1 MRTLRWLSVA
11 GVLLATSAM
20 AGETGLAQLDHW
32 PESWRQAYAR
42 FEAYIATHAQYWQ
55 PSGLMI
61 QPDGSIQHAVQIY
74 PERTQHLGL
83 DIYQDGC
90 LRLSLSVN
98 KSANVLDQDRLEP
111 GNYFAVLRSASSII
125 GYQYHSPACEF
136 SVLDRAEADSTR
148 VTRIVKMR
156 PSPADDKTFW
166 PNERMLL
173 FSNFHA
179 LQNPFSQRL
188 QFKNSKVVPAIELR
202 LDNRGGVH
210 RAAPA
215 SPDAEALLR
224 WRVYRQGRL
233 VDQSS
238 ATNRLLYTPSA
249 GAGLYV
255 VMLVIEGPNGVM
267 PVSNVMEYPLFP
279 EPDGGC
285 AIIPTDTDKDRLP
298 DFLDASPEVPATGD
312 LYFRVMDESLIN
324 PTLDRQLVRLWRQ
337 WTFRITTNPTGFPAE
352 IGMTEETPRPQ
363 PPKAPVQ

>member
-1 MRTLRWLSVA
+1 MRPLRWLSVA
-11 GVLLATSAM
+11 GVLMATSAM
-20 AGETGLAQLDHW
+20 AGEAGLAQLDQW

-55 PSGLMI
+55 PSCLMI

-98 KSANVLDQDRLEP
+98 KSANVLDQSRLEP
-111 GNYFAVLRSASSII
+111 GNYFAVLRSASSI
-125 GYQYHSPACEF
+125 GYQYHYPACWF
-136 SVLDRAEADSTR
+136 SVLEHPAADSNR
-148 VTRIVKMR
+148 VTLSVKV
-156 PSPADDKTFW
+156 SPPPAEEETFC
-166 PNERMLL
+166 PNKRMLL
-173 FSNFHA
+173 FSNFNILPHHFPHD
-179 LQNPFSQRL
+179 LHL
-188 QFKNSKVVPAIELR
+188 KNNKVVPSIVLR
-202 LDNRGGVH
+202 LDNQGGVH
-210 RAAPA
+210 RAALA
-215 SPDAEALLR
+215 SPEAEALLR

-238 ATNRLLYTPSA
+238 ATNSLLYTPSA

-255 VMLVIEGPNGVM
+255 VMIVIEGPHGVM

-312 LYFRVMDESLIN
+312 LYFRVMDESFIN
-324 PTLDRQLVRLWRQ
+324 PTLDRQLVRLWRR

-352 IGMTEETPRPQ
+352 IGMIEETPKPRS
-363 PPKAPVQ
+363 PKAPVQ